1 MALATSQFLVQVE
14 EISAN
19 VTGVSMSTPEI
30 SFSFTAGDSPSHVAR
45 QVKTMTNSNIPLNS
59 EKPTCG
65 KAWWLDVQLYFIY
78 FIDKFVNSF
87 KKSNL
92 EI

>member
-1 MALATSQFLVQVE
+1 
-14 EISAN
+14 
-19 VTGVSMSTPEI
+19 
-30 SFSFTAGDSPSHVAR
+30 
-45 QVKTMTNSNIPLNS
+45 MTNSNIPLNS
-59 EKPTCG
+59 EKPTYG
-65 KAWWLDVQLYFIY
+65 NAWWLDVELYFIY